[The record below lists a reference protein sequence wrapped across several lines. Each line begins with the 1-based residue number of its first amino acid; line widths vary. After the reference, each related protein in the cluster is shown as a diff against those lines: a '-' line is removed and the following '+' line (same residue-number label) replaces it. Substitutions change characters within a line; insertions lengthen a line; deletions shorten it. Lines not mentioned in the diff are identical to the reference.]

1 MYPQEVAQLTGT
13 TPNEAEVTNSNPP
26 PPSYVDI
33 SKKKKIADMHSVAL
47 LKNEFTKYFM

>member
-26 PPSYVDI
+26 PPPSQ
-33 SKKKKIADMHSVAL
+33 KKKKKVADMHSVAL